1 MPEYIPGH
9 LDLGDVEVVVD
20 DVLYGWHDAFLD
32 GDRCFLCGTKF
43 DDKLR
48 TPEHV
53 IPKWLQRR
61 FDLWDERITLVNG
74 SQLPYRNAT
83 VPACEA
89 CNTGP
94 LNDLETEISAAF
106 EAGRAGVERLPPKR
120 LWQWLL
126 KLSYG
131 LIRIEYR
138 LLADRSNPDG
148 GVIGKADSAGH
159 RLAVTAGAFAHL
171 YLQTVIGRTTV
182 TPRHPMASFF
192 IFDTQTPSVLR
203 DQFDLTDMIYP
214 GPLIALR
221 IGNVGLVAMTTDLGA
236 LEFLGVPGLNEAA
249 ALDLH
254 PLQFREVVARVIYGA
269 HLREPGT
276 TVYVEQ
282 TGPAHRRVTISDSW
296 TDDPPRQRLWD
307 DEMGIY
313 ARILEG
319 IQAGVPHL
327 RVPREG
333 LQAPER
339 CPTWLFDEA
348 GHPVH
353 LQLEDG

>member
-1 MPEYIPGH
+1 VPEYIPGH

-61 FDLWDERITLVNG
+61 FDLWDEPITLVNG
-74 SQLPYRNAT
+74 SQMPYRNAT
-83 VPACEA
+83 VPACAE
-89 CNTGP
+89 CNTEA
-94 LNDLETEISAAF
+94 LNPLETEISAAF

-138 LLADRSNPDG
+138 LPADRSNPDG
-148 GVIGKADSAGH
+148 GVIGRADPAGH

-171 YLQTVIGRTTV
+171 YLQSVIGRTTV
-182 TPRHPMASFF
+182 TPRHPMASLF
-192 IFDTQTPSVLR
+192 IFDTQRPSAR
-203 DQFDLTDMIYP
+203 RGQFDLTDMIYP
-214 GPLIALR
+214 GPLIAVR
-221 IGNVGLVAMTTDLGA
+221 IGSVGLVAMTTDLGA

-276 TVYVEQ
+276 AVYVEQ
-282 TGPAHRRVTISDSW
+282 TGPAHRRVTISHSW

-319 IQAGVPHL
+319 IQASVPHL

-339 CPTWLFDEA
+339 CPTWPFDEA